1 MATRRKTAITQQ
13 PEWETSSEPVQL
25 TNGTTAIQWKSNA
38 TGELKMLPIGLHPQD
53 QQTITNED
61 YENLI
66 EEDLEET
73 ATDRISTMLQAASDV
88 ERAELKV
95 YRVNQGQLEY
105 CRAYKPDEFEDGNF
119 EMLRERFGA
128 GEYELRL
135 YATNPATR
143 KFVVRN
149 KTRLKIAE
157 DKIPPDSMGGLP
169 NGLGQVLATIANG
182 QQQMLQA
189 LVDIKQAPAKDPMEE
204 MTKMLSMMT
213 MMREA
218 MGLNQT
224 REKSS
229 IGEIVGA
236 IRELRNAS
244 EEIAPPKDDE
254 PSLMNMLPKVLD
266 MVSKTQDSQLAQS
279 QLAPMQQVHLPPNFQ
294 DQTSQGQQF
303 DPNTAQQLQQQPF
316 QPQPTEHDNMKAL
329 AFLKLNGYVKSLCDM
344 ASKNE
349 TIAAG
354 AQYVFDKIPDDLIE
368 IMELD
373 NWFDLFA
380 TVAPMVKPHEAWL
393 RQVRDAALKL
403 FDEPEN
409 STTN

>member
-1 MATRRKTAITQQ
+1 MATRKRVIAKLVAQDNDYPETDQFVETAQQ
-13 PEWETSSEPVQL
+13 EYFEQP
-25 TNGTTAIQWKSNA
+25 
-38 TGELKMLPIGLHPQD
+38 M
-53 QQTITNED
+53 
-61 YENLI
+61 
-66 EEDLEET
+66 EDLEET
-73 ATDRISTMLQAASDV
+73 ATDRISTMLAAASDV

-105 CRAYKPDEFEDGNF
+105 CRAYKPEEFEDGNF

-135 YATNPATR
+135 YATNPNSR

-157 DKIPPDSMGGLP
+157 DKIPTEGNGALTG
-169 NGLGQVLATIANG
+169 GLGQVLSTIAAG

-218 MGLNQT
+218 MGLNQG

-244 EEIAPPKDDE
+244 EEISPPQKEDDV
-254 PSLMNMLPKVLD
+254 SLMGMLPKVLD
-266 MVSKTQDSQLAQS
+266 MVAKTQDSQLQAQ
-279 QLAPMQQVHLPPNFQ
+279 QAVMPNVQLPPNFQ
-294 DQTSQGQQF
+294 EQQ
-303 DPNTAQQLQQQPF
+303 PQQQP
-316 QPQPTEHDNMKAL
+316 TEQDDMKAF
-329 AFLKLNGYVKSLCDM
+329 AFIKLNGYVKSLVNM
-344 ASKNE
+344 AEKNE
-349 TIAAG
+349 TIEAG
-354 AQYVFDKIPDDLIE
+354 AQFVFDKIPDDLIE

-373 NWFDLFA
+373 NWFDLFKA
-380 TVAPMVKPHEAWL
+380 VAPMVIPHETWL
-393 RQVRDAALKL
+393 RSVRDAALKL
-403 FDEPEN
+403 FDEPEQTPN
-409 STTN
+409 

>member
-1 MATRRKTAITQQ
+1 MATRKRVIAKLVNQDNDYPETDQFVETAHPEYFEQ
-13 PEWETSSEPVQL
+13 P
-25 TNGTTAIQWKSNA
+25 I
-38 TGELKMLPIGLHPQD
+38 
-53 QQTITNED
+53 
-61 YENLI
+61 
-66 EEDLEET
+66 EDLEET
-73 ATDRISTMLQAASDV
+73 ATDRISTMLAAASDV

-105 CRAYKPDEFEDGNF
+105 CRAYKPEEFEDGNF

-135 YATNPATR
+135 YATNPNSR

-157 DKIPPDSMGGLP
+157 DKIPTEGNGALTG
-169 NGLGQVLATIANG
+169 GLGQVLSTIAAG

-266 MVSKTQDSQLAQS
+266 MVSKTQDSQLAQA
-279 QLAPMQQVHLPPNFQ
+279 QHVPPMPQVQLPPNFQ
-294 DQTSQGQQF
+294 EQ
-303 DPNTAQQLQQQPF
+303 
-316 QPQPTEHDNMKAL
+316 QPQPQQYQPQLSEQDDMKAL

-344 ASKNE
+344 ASRNE
-349 TIAAG
+349 TVAAG

-380 TVAPMVKPHEAWL
+380 TVAPMVKPHESWL
-393 RQVRDAALKL
+393 KEVRDAALKL
-403 FDEPEN
+403 FDEPETPE
-409 STTN
+409 STATN

>member
-1 MATRRKTAITQQ
+1 MATRKRVIAKL
-13 PEWETSSEPVQL
+13 V
-25 TNGTTAIQWKSNA
+25 N
-38 TGELKMLPIGLHPQD
+38 QD
-53 QQTITNED
+53 ND
-61 YENLI
+61 YEQ
-66 EEDLEET
+66 EDQFVEAPPQEYFEVAQEDIEET
-73 ATDRISTMLQAASDV
+73 ATDRISTMLAAASDV

-105 CRAYKPDEFEDGNF
+105 CRAYKPEEFEDGNF

-135 YATNPATR
+135 YATNPNSR

-157 DKIPPDSMGGLP
+157 DKTPSESLGALPSGLS
-169 NGLGQVLATIANG
+169 QVLSTIAQG

-218 MGLNQT
+218 MGLSHG

-244 EEIAPPKDDE
+244 EEISPPAKE
-254 PSLMNMLPKVLD
+254 EEISLMTMLPKVLD
-266 MVSKTQDSQLAQS
+266 MVSKTQDSQLAANFQV
-279 QLAPMQQVHLPPNFQ
+279 QPMPQVQLPPDFQQQSDQPQNNQ
-294 DQTSQGQQF
+294 DQE
-303 DPNTAQQLQQQPF
+303 D
-316 QPQPTEHDNMKAL
+316 MKAL
-329 AFLKLNGYVKSLCDM
+329 AFLKLNGYVKTLVDM
-344 ASKNE
+344 AQNGE
-349 TIAAG
+349 TIENG
-354 AQYVFDKIPDDLIE
+354 SKFVYEKIPDDLID
-368 IMELD
+368 IMGLD
-373 NWFDLFA
+373 NWFDLFKA
-380 TVAPMVKPHEAWL
+380 VAPIVIPHETWL
-393 RQVRDAALKL
+393 KEVRNGAMKL
-403 FDEPEN
+403 FDEAE
-409 STTN
+409 T